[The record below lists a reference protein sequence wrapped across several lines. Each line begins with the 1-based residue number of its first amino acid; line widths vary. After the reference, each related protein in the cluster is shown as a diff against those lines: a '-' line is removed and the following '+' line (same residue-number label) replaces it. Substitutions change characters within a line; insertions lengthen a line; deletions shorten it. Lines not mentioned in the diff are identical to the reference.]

1 MVIRDGAGGQVE
13 PIRSYLRDLVLG
25 DVSPPTCRSYAFD
38 LLRWF
43 RALWAVDIGW
53 EQATEAEAAALV
65 GWLRSACNPQRQR
78 PRRERERLVLT
89 PRRGVMLR
97 R

>member
-13 PIRSYLRDLVLG
+13 PISSYLRDLVLG

-38 LLRWF
+38 LLWWF

-53 EQATEAEAAALV
+53 EQATEAAALV
-65 GWLRSACNPQRQR
+65 RPAAVGVQPAARQR
-78 PRRERERLVLT
+78 PRRERGKGLVLA

>member
-65 GWLRSACNPQRQR
+65 GWLRSACNPQRASG
-78 PRRERERLVLT
+78 PDAREGRDLSLPQGAV
-89 PRRGVMLR
+89 
-97 R
+97 